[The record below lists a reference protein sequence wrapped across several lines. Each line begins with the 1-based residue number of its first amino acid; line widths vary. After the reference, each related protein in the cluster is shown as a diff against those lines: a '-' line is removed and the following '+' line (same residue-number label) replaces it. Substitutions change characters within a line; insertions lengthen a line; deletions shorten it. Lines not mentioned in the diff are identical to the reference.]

1 MALWWWW
8 GGEIFLFFVELPF
21 WKYEER
27 HWRNL
32 SPGLFP
38 LSIETVSVSF
48 NLFHTGHFWRFATF
62 FFLWCQ
68 KYPCPVHIFDN
79 FDLSWIWN
87 HVDWWPLG
95 VTFTGFSPNVEW
107 IRLNRPWIGGIT
119 FHARLC
125 KNMRNIS
132 TVGIFV
138 QRQLAEV
145 EFGWIGENH
154 GQPRWNFFKP
164 CILAAQTSNH
174 RNYQWLLKIG
184 PHNPKYDSRAK
195 ERFLEGG
202 PFPLILASSNHHH
215 LPLDDILYLWAQLHW
230 SVARC
235 CSLRWF
241 SHFSYQN

>member
-1 MALWWWW
+1 MALWWWG
-8 GGEIFLFFVELPF
+8 GGEIFLFFVEPPF

-48 NLFHTGHFWRFATF
+48 NLFHTRHFWRFATF

-87 HVDWWPLG
+87 HVNWWPLG

-107 IRLNRPWIGGIT
+107 ICLNRPWIGGIT

-154 GQPRWNFFKP
+154 GQPRWNFFQAMHLSRSNLKP
-164 CILAAQTSNH
+164 S
-174 RNYQWLLKIG
+174 
-184 PHNPKYDSRAK
+184 
-195 ERFLEGG
+195 
-202 PFPLILASSNHHH
+202 
-215 LPLDDILYLWAQLHW
+215 QL
-230 SVARC
+230 SMAP
-235 CSLRWF
+235 
-241 SHFSYQN
+241 QNWPA

>member
-1 MALWWWW
+1 MALWWWG
-8 GGEIFLFFVELPF
+8 GGEIFLFFVEPPF

-48 NLFHTGHFWRFATF
+48 NLFHTRHFCRFATSF
-62 FFLWCQ
+62 FFSCQ
-68 KYPCPVHIFDN
+68 KYHCPVHISDN
-79 FDLSWIWN
+79 LDLRWIWN

-107 IRLNRPWIGGIT
+107 ICLNRPWIGGIT

-138 QRQLAEV
+138 QRQLAQL

-154 GQPRWNFFKP
+154 GQSRWKKFHHT
-164 CILAAQTSNH
+164 LA
-174 RNYQWLLKIG
+174 RKIQNMIVG
-184 PHNPKYDSRAK
+184 QKRYFWK
-195 ERFLEGG
+195 ED
-202 PFPLILASSNHHH
+202 P
-215 LPLDDILYLWAQLHW
+215 
-230 SVARC
+230 
-235 CSLRWF
+235 SL
-241 SHFSYQN
+241 

>member
-8 GGEIFLFFVELPF
+8 GGEIFLFFVEPPF
-21 WKYEER
+21 WKYEQR

-48 NLFHTGHFWRFATF
+48 NLFHTRLFCRFATF
-62 FFLWCQ
+62 FFFSCQ
-68 KYPCPVHIFDN
+68 KYPCPVHISDN
-79 FDLSWIWN
+79 LDLRWIWN

-107 IRLNRPWIGGIT
+107 ICLNRPWIGGIT

-138 QRQLAEV
+138 QRQLAKV

-154 GQPRWNFFKP
+154 GQPRWKSVHHHASLSLKP
-164 CILAAQTSNH
+164 QTIAIITGSSKLARIIQNM
-174 RNYQWLLKIG
+174 IV
-184 PHNPKYDSRAK
+184 
-195 ERFLEGG
+195 EGG
-202 PFPLILASSNHHH
+202 PFPLILAPSNHHH
-215 LPLDDILYLWAQLHW
+215 LPLYDILYQWAQLHW

-235 CSLRWF
+235 CSLKWL
-241 SHFSYQN
+241 SNSAYQN

>member
-1 MALWWWW
+1 MAVWWWW
-8 GGEIFLFFVELPF
+8 GGKVYLFFVEPPF

-107 IRLNRPWIGGIT
+107 ICLNRPWIGGIT

-154 GQPRWNFFKP
+154 GQPRWNFFQAMHLSRSNLKP
-164 CILAAQTSNH
+164 S
-174 RNYQWLLKIG
+174 
-184 PHNPKYDSRAK
+184 
-195 ERFLEGG
+195 
-202 PFPLILASSNHHH
+202 
-215 LPLDDILYLWAQLHW
+215 QL
-230 SVARC
+230 SMAP
-235 CSLRWF
+235 
-241 SHFSYQN
+241 QNWPA